1 MFRKKDVIFSS
12 GIGVCTVADIVN
24 LSVNKSLPVQ
34 YYQLVSVYDQ
44 KKVSY
49 IPVEEHQVELRT
61 LITEEEATEKQKAK
75 ELPLKELQ
83 EVEYVLKCAEKNSE
97 CGRRIE
103 TNE

>member
-34 YYQLVSVYDQ
+34 YYQLISIYDR

-49 IPVEEHQVELRT
+49 IPVEDHQVQLRP
-61 LITEEEATEKQKAK
+61 LITAEEAKEKKKIK
-75 ELPLKELQ
+75 ELSPKELQ
-83 EVEYVLKCAEKNSE
+83 EVEYILKNTEESQNM
-97 CGRRIE
+97 GGV
-103 TNE
+103 

>member
-1 MFRKKDVIFSS
+1 MFRKKDIIFSS
-12 GIGVCTVADIVN
+12 GIGVCTVADTVN

-34 YYQLVSVYDQ
+34 YYQLVSIYDQ

-61 LITEEEATEKQKAK
+61 LITEEATEKQKAK

-83 EVEYVLKCAEKNSE
+83 EVEYVLKRTEKSQNV
-97 CGRRIE
+97 GGV
-103 TNE
+103 

>member
-34 YYQLVSVYDQ
+34 YYQLMSIYDR

-49 IPVEEHQVELRT
+49 IPVEDHQVQLRP
-61 LITEEEATEKQKAK
+61 LITAEEAKEKKKIK
-75 ELPLKELQ
+75 ELSLKELQ
-83 EVEYVLKCAEKNSE
+83 EVEYILKNKEESQNM
-97 CGRRIE
+97 GGV
-103 TNE
+103 

>member
-1 MFRKKDVIFSS
+1 MFRKKDIIFSS
-12 GIGVCTVADIVN
+12 GIGVCTVADTVN

-61 LITEEEATEKQKAK
+61 LITEEETTEKQKAK

-83 EVEYVLKCAEKNSE
+83 EVEYVLKRTEKSQNV
-97 CGRRIE
+97 GGV
-103 TNE
+103 

>member
-34 YYQLVSVYDQ
+34 YYQLVSVYDRN
-44 KKVSY
+44 KVSY

-61 LITEEEATEKQKAK
+61 LITAEEAEKKKKIK
-75 ELPLKELQ
+75 ELPSKELQ
-83 EVEYVLKCAEKNSE
+83 EVNYVLKSAEESHNM
-97 CGRRIE
+97 GGV
-103 TNE
+103 